1 MPFSINKKYFWQIA
15 NSASGASI
23 GFAFLWLLRRFAGVF
38 YPDFCRKNTLNAP
51 DFKEAKQMPGLNHD
65 IWWAGLHSF
74 IIQAKTGIPLSQ
86 AD

>member
-1 MPFSINKKYFWQIA
+1 MSFLAWVKTETNMPFSINKKYFWQIA

-51 DFKEAKQMPGLNHD
+51 DFKEKSRCQD
-65 IWWAGLHSF
+65 
-74 IIQAKTGIPLSQ
+74 
-86 AD
+86 